1 MTKVTYSKNSPYYGT
16 EQTVKYLDYLDYWA
30 GITIPPNSN
39 DVLLILDSKHSKR
52 PDLLSY
58 DLYGTAQLW
67 WVFMVRN
74 PDVIK
79 DPIYDFVTGIT
90 IYAPSKD
97 NLKRFI

>member
-1 MTKVTYSKNSPYYGT
+1 MTKVTYAKNSPYYGT
-16 EQTVKYLDYLDYWA
+16 NQAVKYLDYLDFWA
-30 GITIPPNSN
+30 GATIPISN
-39 DVLLILDSKHSKR
+39 NDILMTLDSKHNKR

-74 PDVIK
+74 PDVIR
-79 DPIYDFVTGIT
+79 DPIYDFLTGIT

-97 NLKRFI
+97 SLKRFM

>member
-1 MTKVTYSKNSPYYGT
+1 MTKVTYGKNSPYYGT
-16 EQTVKYLDYLDYWA
+16 EQSVKYLDYLDLWP

-39 DVLLILDSKHSKR
+39 DTLMTLDPKHDKR

-58 DLYGTAQLW
+58 DLYGTPQLW

-74 PDVIK
+74 PDVIR
-79 DPIYDFVTGIT
+79 DPTYDFVTGIT

-97 NLKRFI
+97 SLKRFM